1 MTAAPSIPQ
10 AGAKQPAEPRCATTR
25 SKETM
30 PEPHDT
36 KPAEYAI
43 YYHDHC
49 ADGFTAAWAAAT
61 ILSPDNCDLHPAR
74 YDATDQP
81 DPYPL
86 PEQKVLILDFSYPR
100 PVMER
105 LIKEQPSVRLFDH
118 HQTAL
123 QKLAGLPGCI
133 LDMERS
139 GAMITWQT
147 LTQEQ
152 TGVPAK
158 QTDAPDLVRY
168 VQDRDLWRW
177 QLPDSKAINAYIG
190 SIPYQFQEWNLL
202 CTQLA
207 DRAYRNIAIQ
217 CGLALL
223 RSQEQVVKAQ
233 AEQARMAEIYGLNP
247 ETGMAQLW
255 TVPAANATV
264 HRSETAALLL
274 QNHPDARF
282 AAVYSDT
289 PTGRR
294 WSLRSED
301 RRADVARVAEFN
313 KGGGH
318 RNAAGFTS
326 PLPEDF

>member
-1 MTAAPSIPQ
+1 
-10 AGAKQPAEPRCATTR
+10 
-25 SKETM
+25 M
-30 PEPHDT
+30 PEPHEPT
-36 KPAEYAI
+36 PAEYAI

-49 ADGFTAAWAAAT
+49 ADGFTAAWVAAT
-61 ILSPDNCDLHPAR
+61 ILGTDKCDLHPAG
-74 YDATDQP
+74 YDAGDRP

-100 PVMER
+100 QAMER
-105 LIKEQPSVRLFDH
+105 LINEQPQVRLFDH

-123 QKLAGLPGCI
+123 QNLAGLPGCV

-147 LTQEQ
+147 LTQEHA
-152 TGVPAK
+152 GAPAA
-158 QTDAPDLVRY
+158 QTDAPYLIRY

-177 QLPDSKAINAYIG
+177 QLPDSKSINAYIG
-190 SIPYQFQEWNLL
+190 SMPYQFDEWTRLSA
-202 CTQLA
+202 QLEDPA
-207 DRAYRNIAIQ
+207 HRNIAIK

-233 AEQARMAEIYGLNP
+233 AAQARTAEIYGINP
-247 ETGMAQLW
+247 ETRMAQLY
-255 TVPAANATV
+255 TVPVANATV
-264 HRSETAALLL
+264 HRSETADLLL
-274 QNHPDARF
+274 EDHPDAPF
-282 AAVYSDT
+282 VAVYSDT

-294 WSLRSED
+294 WSLRSENG
-301 RRADVARVAEFN
+301 RADVAHVAEFN
-313 KGGGH
+313 QGGGH